1 MTRTLLQK
9 HASAAVKSLIE
20 RVHSLSEREHRL
32 AKDKLRALF
41 VTNILETFL
50 SSQFGIG
57 SGIILNEMGDESDP
71 VDIIIYDNRILPPFI
86 QQQNIGVY
94 PAESVIATIDVKSWL
109 RKSDLISAE
118 EFAREIHQTIYNPVK
133 SGCGNYRYLKP
144 LCTVLGFYGHGMK
157 ELGNSGTGAGWL
169 TDHVRHLYAIC
180 LIDKYTWLNHGYD
193 QHNWT
198 MAQRD
203 PETNDETKQY
213 IALLLDMIHIYA
225 EARFNRLNYRC
236 KNWLGNYIKDNRNK
250 METGDSD

>member
-41 VTNILETFL
+41 VTNILEAFL
-50 SSQFGIG
+50 PSQFGVG
-57 SGIILNEMGDESDP
+57 SGFILNEGGDQSDP

-94 PAESVIATIDVKSWL
+94 PAESVIATISVKSWL
-109 RKSDLISAE
+109 RKTDLISAE
-118 EFAREIHQTIYNPVK
+118 EFAQGIHQTIYNPAQ
-133 SGCGNYRYLKP
+133 SCCGNYRYLKP
-144 LCTVLGFYGHGMK
+144 LNTVLGFYGNGMK
-157 ELGNSGTGAGWL
+157 ELASSRTGAVWL
-169 TDHVRHLYAIC
+169 ADHVHHLFAIC
-180 LIDKYTWLNHGYD
+180 LIDKYTWLNSGKD
-193 QHNWT
+193 RQDWT
-198 MAQRD
+198 LVPRNS
-203 PETNDETKQY
+203 ETNDETKQY

-236 KNWLGNYIKDNRNK
+236 KHWLGNYIRDKIDNPG
-250 METGDSD
+250 TGGSD